1 MDLVRGQMLEPRSCG
16 VGMVKRKVTNDDYVV
31 HRATQL
37 ACQAV
42 VVELDRGVGLSRV
55 LDEGSGLAKAWGK
68 GSSTDLP
75 AEHMGARGLR

>member
-16 VGMVKRKVTNDDYVV
+16 VGMVKRKVTDDDYVV

-42 VVELDRGVGLSRV
+42 VAEPDRGVGLS
-55 LDEGSGLAKAWGK
+55 
-68 GSSTDLP
+68 
-75 AEHMGARGLR
+75 